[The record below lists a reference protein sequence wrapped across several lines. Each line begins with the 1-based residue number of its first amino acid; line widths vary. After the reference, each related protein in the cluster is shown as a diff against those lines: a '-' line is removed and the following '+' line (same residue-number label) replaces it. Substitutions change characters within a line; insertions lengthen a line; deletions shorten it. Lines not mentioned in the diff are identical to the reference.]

1 MVSDFRLNQV
11 PAWFHRWVAHVL
23 EDEKVHHSFDNL
35 HVGME
40 PSQETAHKLEQARN
54 AKAQPAV
61 IKRLE

>member
-1 MVSDFRLNQV
+1 MASDFRLNQV

-23 EDEKVHHSFDNL
+23 EDEKMHHSFDNL

-40 PSQETAHKLEQARN
+40 ETADKLEQARH

>member
-1 MVSDFRLNQV
+1 MASDFRLNQV

-23 EDEKVHHSFDNL
+23 EDEKMHHSFDDL

-40 PSQETAHKLEQARN
+40 PSQETADKLEQARH